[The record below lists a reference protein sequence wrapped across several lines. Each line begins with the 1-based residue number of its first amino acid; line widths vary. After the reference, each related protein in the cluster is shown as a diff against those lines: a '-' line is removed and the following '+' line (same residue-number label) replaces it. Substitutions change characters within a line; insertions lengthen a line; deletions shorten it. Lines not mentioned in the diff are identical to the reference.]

1 MRKYIDKLHH
11 RETGFTLI
19 ELLIVV
25 GILGILAAVAVVG
38 SMGST
43 GGAQTAAYAVELRDI
58 QLAVSVMLSESQ
70 TGQLDASHSDIED
83 MDEVTAESGTLVLSS
98 YLTKLGADGTVLTGC
113 TYSFTID
120 GTVSQETE

>member
-11 RETGFTLI
+11 RETGFTLV

-25 GILGILAAVAVVG
+25 GILGILAAVAIVG

-70 TGQLDASHSDIED
+70 TGLLDAAHNNVHDID
-83 MDEVTAESGTLVLSS
+83 LVTADSGALVLSD
-98 YLTKLGADGTVLTGC
+98 YLTHIGQDGMVLSGC
-113 TYSFTID
+113 DYSFTID
-120 GTVSQETE
+120 GTVTQDL